1 MRGHAWTLGV
11 LGASGAYLA
20 AALTFPFGSVARP
33 GPGFFPVGVG
43 VFLCGVAAVL
53 VVATLRRG
61 ALTTPPSTDAAAGG
75 RVLTTVLSLVGFCL
89 FLPWIGY
96 IVCAFV
102 FVALL
107 LRRLGGAGWPAAVI
121 TAALSAFVSYYAF
134 GVVLGV
140 PLPLGPF

>member
-11 LGASGAYLA
+11 LAASGAYLA
-20 AALTFPFGSVARP
+20 AALTFPLGSVTRP

-43 VFLCGVAAVL
+43 VFLCLVAAVL
-53 VVATLRRG
+53 VVTTRRRG
-61 ALTTPPSTDAAAGG
+61 VTTAPSMDAASGG
-75 RVLTTVLSLVGFCL
+75 RVLTTVAGLGGFCL
-89 FLPWIGY
+89 LLPWIGY
-96 IVCAFV
+96 PSCAFV

-107 LRRLGGAGWPAAVI
+107 LRRLGGAGWPGALV

-140 PLPLGPF
+140 PLPVGPF

>member
-11 LGASGAYLA
+11 LAASGAYLA
-20 AALTFPFGSVARP
+20 AALTFPLGSVTRP

-43 VFLCGVAAVL
+43 VFLCLVAAVL
-53 VVATLRRG
+53 VVTTRRRG
-61 ALTTPPSTDAAAGG
+61 VAPAPSMDAASGG
-75 RVLTTVLSLVGFCL
+75 RVLTTVAGLGGFCL
-89 FLPWIGY
+89 LLPWIGY
-96 IVCAFV
+96 PSCAFV

-107 LRRLGGAGWPAAVI
+107 LRRLGGAGWPGALV

-140 PLPLGPF
+140 PLPVGPF

>member
-11 LGASGAYLA
+11 LAASGAYLA
-20 AALTFPFGSVARP
+20 AALTFPLGSVTRP

-43 VFLCGVAAVL
+43 VFLCLVAAVL
-53 VVATLRRG
+53 VVTTRRRG
-61 ALTTPPSTDAAAGG
+61 VATAPSMDAAAGG
-75 RVLTTVLSLVGFCL
+75 RVLTTVAGLGGFCL
-89 FLPWIGY
+89 LLPWIGY
-96 IVCAFV
+96 PSCAFV

-107 LRRLGGAGWPAAVI
+107 LRRLGGAGWAGALV

-140 PLPLGPF
+140 PLPVGPF

>member
-11 LGASGAYLA
+11 LAASGAYLA
-20 AALTFPFGSVARP
+20 VALTFPLGSVTRP

-43 VFLCGVAAVL
+43 VFLCLVAAVL
-53 VVATLRRG
+53 VVTTRRRG
-61 ALTTPPSTDAAAGG
+61 VATAPSMDAAAGG
-75 RVLTTVLSLVGFCL
+75 RVLTTVAGLGGFCL
-89 FLPWIGY
+89 LLPWIGY
-96 IVCAFV
+96 PSCAFV

-107 LRRLGGAGWPAAVI
+107 LRRLGGAGWAGALV

-140 PLPLGPF
+140 PLPVGPF